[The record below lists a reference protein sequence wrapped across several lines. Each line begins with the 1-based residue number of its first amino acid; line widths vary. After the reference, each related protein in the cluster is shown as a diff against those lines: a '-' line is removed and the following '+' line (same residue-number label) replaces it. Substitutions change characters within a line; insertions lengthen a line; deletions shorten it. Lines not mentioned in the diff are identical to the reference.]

1 MTMSILWGVLIAFVL
16 LLGYGL
22 FNAIRGITQQKATG
36 LGAVHPLIRPFAER
50 FLQRMFARR
59 GICS

>member
-1 MTMSILWGVLIAFVL
+1 MGVLRLVLIAFAFLMVL
-16 LLGYGL
+16 VL
-22 FNAIRGITQQKATG
+22 FRVFRGITEQEATG

-50 FLQRMFARR
+50 FLRRMFALR